1 MDRRDFL
8 KTAMA
13 VTATSA
19 ITLVGCGSS
28 NEPVLSN
35 DDITID
41 GIFVDDSWRDKDSE
55 SSRLVVAVYTLTPSS
70 ENLKT
75 TADDLNLIVG
85 DNRYDGYEHHNDDD
99 LMLPN
104 YWKKHLVNCYSSN
117 IIQDLYAGDTHKF
130 FTFYRIPQVN
140 LEETEIEFD
149 HDEVDASKLHM
160 TSDQI
165 IICEDTEA
173 LVKQADPEGYEKT
186 QDALTPVSDS
196 EAAAVRNALNGWMY
210 TSYSKISTELAFTGV
225 NTFELSITVGGST
238 VSREGTYEVTKGY
251 LLGTYPGVDNPTI
264 MVPYWE
270 ADTENGYDA
279 NLTDINTDLDQPNN

>member
-55 SSRLVVAVYTLTPSS
+55 SSRLVVAVYTLTPAS
-70 ENLKT
+70 ENLRT
-75 TADDLNLIVG
+75 TADDLNLIIG
-85 DNRYDGYEHHNDDD
+85 DNRYDGYEHHNDVD
-99 LMLPN
+99 LILPN
-104 YWKKHLVNCYSSN
+104 YWKKHLANCYSSN
-117 IIQDLYAGDTHKF
+117 TIRELYAGDTHKF
-130 FTFYRIPQVN
+130 FTLYRIPQVN
-140 LEETEIEFD
+140 LEETEIKFD
-149 HDEVDASKLHM
+149 HDEVDASTLHM
-160 TSDQI
+160 TSEQI

-186 QDALTPVSDS
+186 QDDLTPVSDS
-196 EAAAVRNALNGWMY
+196 EAAAVGNALSGWTY
-210 TSYSKISTELAFTGV
+210 TAYSTISTKLEFTGV
-225 NTFELSITVGGST
+225 NTFKFTIIGAG
-238 VSREGTYEVTKGY
+238 SREGTYEVTKGY
-251 LLGTYPGVDNPTI
+251 LLGTYPGMEKPAI
-264 MVPYWE
+264 MVPYE
-270 ADTENGYDA
+270 KADTQNGYDVDII
-279 NLTDINTDLDQPNN
+279 DINTDLNQPNN